1 MEFMNKNAR
10 NLDEI
15 IEYPLD
21 FPIKIMG
28 KFTEGFVPVVTE
40 IVKRH
45 APDWDP
51 DSIQT
56 RPSSKGTYQSVTAT
70 IVARDRAQLDALY
83 IELTAHPM
91 IAYVL

>member
-1 MEFMNKNAR
+1 MATQP

-15 IEYPLD
+15 IAYPLE
-21 FPIKIMG
+21 FPIKVMG
-28 KFTEGFVPVVTE
+28 KFTEGFVPVVID

-45 APDWDP
+45 APDWDENNL
-51 DSIQT
+51 QT
-56 RPSSKGTYQSVTAT
+56 RPSSKGTYLSVTAT

-83 IELTAHPM
+83 TELTAHPM